1 MARFE
6 AHLQGCQR
14 CTGDVAERRR
24 LKRSLATMPAVAPP
38 RSFRITAE
46 MVVGPSVRPPVPHI
60 DRLAL
65 RLSMAL
71 AGLATVGL
79 VSTVVG
85 DVNNGNSHGTT
96 PVAAPSTFQAAS
108 AEDSAGRPALGSS
121 VAPLAAPSQAPP
133 VTPIA
138 SGTLP
143 LETPRSLDSGK
154 KAVAPAAQAPSTGG
168 HPLLRMVEVGFAF
181 TAAASV
187 AASVLLVR
195 RQRRTSP

>member
-6 AHLQGCQR
+6 AHLQGCHR

-46 MVVGPSVRPPVPHI
+46 MVAGPSVRPPVPYTG
-60 DRLAL
+60 RLAL

-79 VSTVVG
+79 VSTVVV
-85 DVNNGNSHGTT
+85 DVNGNSHGTT

-108 AEDSAGRPALGSS
+108 AESSAGRPALGSS

-154 KAVAPAAQAPSTGG
+154 KAVAPAAQAPSTGV
-168 HPLLRMVEVGFAF
+168 HPLLGMVEVGFAF